1 MALIRIPHPDP
12 ESMMN
17 RNRPVN
23 ALLKMQMEH
32 LHAAEMKLPIGMQ
45 TSIYINAI
53 KTEGEA
59 AEYIQRVT
67 EAIHEAHDAA
77 EAKRSKPAFKPKRVI
92 SIAAVADERP
102 VRKRTSAGKKKKD
115 SDKRGRKK

>member
-1 MALIRIPHPDP
+1 MAVIRIPHPDP
-12 ESMMN
+12 ESMMD
-17 RNRPVN
+17 RKRPVN

-45 TSIYINAI
+45 TDIYLNAI

-59 AEYIQRVT
+59 GEYIKRVT

-77 EAKRSKPAFKPKRVI
+77 ERKRKRPAFKPKRVI
-92 SIAAVADERP
+92 TIAAVADERP
-102 VRKRTSAGKKKKD
+102 VRKRTSAGKKKKAKT
-115 SDKRGRKK
+115 KR